1 MQWWAWV
8 AGGAI
13 LLGAE
18 LAFVD
23 AQFYMV
29 LLGASALVV
38 GLASLMDADLPVWLQ
53 WLIFSV
59 LAVTSMVTFRRRV
72 YERIRPKLPLMQ
84 TGPAGEM
91 LLVPQDLPPG
101 GRCRIEYRGST
112 WDAVNHGDTPI
123 AAGSRAHIVRVDG
136 LTLVLQ
142 GTP

>member
-23 AQFYMV
+23 AQFYLV

-38 GLASLMDADLPVWLQ
+38 GLASLAYADLPAWLQ
-53 WLIFSV
+53 WLVFSV
-59 LAVTSMVTFRRRV
+59 LAVVSMVTFRRQV
-72 YERIRPKLPLMQ
+72 YERMRPKLPLMR
-84 TGPAGEM
+84 TGPAGET
-91 LLVPQDLPPG
+91 LVVLQELPPG

-112 WDAVNHGDTPI
+112 WDAVNHGEGPI
-123 AAGSRAHIVRVDG
+123 AAGSRAHIVRVEG

-142 GTP
+142 GIS

>member
-72 YERIRPKLPLMQ
+72 YERQVPHGSAALIICH
-84 TGPAGEM
+84 PAA
-91 LLVPQDLPPG
+91 
-101 GRCRIEYRGST
+101 
-112 WDAVNHGDTPI
+112 DAASNI
-123 AAGSRAHIVRVDG
+123 AAVP
-136 LTLVLQ
+136 
-142 GTP
+142 GTR

>member
-1 MQWWAWV
+1 MQWWAWA

-23 AQFYMV
+23 AQFYLV
-29 LLGASALVV
+29 LLGASALFV
-38 GLASLMDADLPVWLQ
+38 GVASLLLPELPVWLQ
-53 WLIFSV
+53 WLVFSV
-59 LAVTSMVTFRRRV
+59 LAVVSMVTFRRQV
-72 YERIRPKLPLMQ
+72 YERMRPKLPLMR

-101 GRCRIEYRGST
+101 ARCRIEYRGST
-112 WDAVNHGDTPI
+112 WDAVNHGAGPI
-123 AAGSRAHIVRVDG
+123 AAGSRAHIVRVEG

-142 GTP
+142 ATT